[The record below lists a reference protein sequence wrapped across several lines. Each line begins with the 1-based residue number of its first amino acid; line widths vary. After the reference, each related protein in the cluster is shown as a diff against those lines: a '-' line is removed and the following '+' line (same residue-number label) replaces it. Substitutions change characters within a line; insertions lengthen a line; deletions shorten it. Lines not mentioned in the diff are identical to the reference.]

1 MQISTGQALVIVFVV
16 AVITIFTRALPFL
29 IFGGKKELPKGVA
42 YLGKVLPMAVM
53 GVLVIYCVKGVQL
66 TVYPYGLPEWI
77 GIGIVVLLHI
87 WKRNN
92 LLSIG
97 VGTIA
102 YMIMVQGIF

>member
-1 MQISTGQALVIVFVV
+1 MQISTGQALAIVFVV
-16 AVITIFTRALPFL
+16 AIITIFTRALPFL
-29 IFGGKKELPKGVA
+29 IFGGKKELPKSVV

-66 TVYPYGLPEWI
+66 TSYPYGLPEWI

-97 VGTIA
+97 VGTIC
-102 YMIMVQGIF
+102 YMIMVQEIF

>member
-1 MQISTGQALVIVFVV
+1 MA
-16 AVITIFTRALPFL
+16 
-29 IFGGKKELPKGVA
+29 KKELPKSVA